1 MQLDSSC
8 QAESFRGRRG
18 KLAVVASQCGWFG
31 ISLRFVAFSAFT
43 VLAYTRA
50 QSSAGSRQQAAKQ
63 AGLASAEPVNLDVL
77 VTDED
82 ELVLAGL
89 KREHFLVLDQGK
101 PQTITNFES
110 VGAQITMV
118 MLMEYSGS
126 TYSYFAYKTASW
138 ASNFLEHL
146 ESRDY
151 VALVTYDIKP
161 TVRTDFTRNKA
172 VVRETLRTLSLPK
185 SREANLYDALIDTL
199 DRLDRVKDI
208 RLRKQ
213 NAAQRN
219 HNNSDITTSWEERRK
234 EEK

>member
-1 MQLDSSC
+1 MQLDSGC

-18 KLAVVASQCGWFG
+18 KLAVVASQCGRFG

-50 QSSAGSRQQAAKQ
+50 QSMEGSRQQAAKQ
-63 AGLASAEPVNLDVL
+63 AGPATAEPVNLDVL

-82 ELVLAGL
+82 GLLLAGL
-89 KREHFLVLDQGK
+89 KRENFRVLNQGK
-101 PQTITNFES
+101 PQTITNFEP
-110 VGAQITMV
+110 VGAPITIV
-118 MLMEYSGS
+118 ILTEYSGS
-126 TYSYFAYKTASW
+126 AHSYFAYKAASW
-138 ASNFLEHL
+138 TSNFLEHL

-151 VALVTYDIKP
+151 VALVTCDIKP
-161 TVRTDFTRNKA
+161 TVRTDLPHNKA
-172 VVRETLRTLSLPK
+172 VARETLRTLSLPK

-213 NAAQRN
+213 NAAKRSQD
-219 HNNSDITTSWEERRK
+219 NSDSTTSWEERRK
-234 EEK
+234 E